1 MKLKKFLSLA
11 VGIVAACALL
21 VGIVFIFASKGISVA
36 GGIVIICLS
45 LASGLI
51 FPNPISFWGLIAGV
65 CVLVFPPYVVGIVFA
80 VLGVAGMLTNVI
92 ISKRTNKVSVVNT

>member
-1 MKLKKFLSLA
+1 MKLKKFLSRA
-11 VGIVAACALL
+11 VCIIAACALL
-21 VGIVFIFASKGISVA
+21 VGAGFIFAPKGFSVA

-51 FPNPISFWGLIAGV
+51 LPNPISFLGLIAGV
-65 CVLVFPPYVVGIVFA
+65 CVLIFPPKIVGIVFA

-92 ISKRTNKVSVVNT
+92 ISSKYLKTNH